1 MDREALNLA
10 RRWNVQ
16 KMKHWYSDAWNDLID
31 SLEEFLKLLLIISR
45 LVLSPILMIFC
56 IVGIGSAY
64 KQLKDYNKES
74 RERVRK
80 HIERSE
86 KN

>member
-16 KMKHWYSDAWNDLID
+16 KMKHWYSDAWCDLLD
-31 SLEEFLKLLLIISR
+31 SLEGFLKLLLILLR
-45 LVLSPILMIFC
+45 LVLSPILMIFY
-56 IVGIGSAY
+56 ILGVRSVY
-64 KQLKDYNKES
+64 KQLLDYDNDS

-80 HIERSE
+80 HIEKSE
-86 KN
+86 NN

>member
-16 KMKHWYSDAWNDLID
+16 KMKHWYSDAWDDLID

-45 LVLSPILMIFC
+45 LVLSPILMIFY

>member
-16 KMKHWYSDAWNDLID
+16 KMKHWYSDAWCDLLD
-31 SLEEFLKLLLIISR
+31 SLEEFLKLLLILLR
-45 LVLSPILMIFC
+45 LVLSPILMIFY
-56 IVGIGSAY
+56 IVGIRSVY
-64 KQLKDYNKES
+64 KQLQDYNEES

-80 HIERSE
+80 QIERSE

>member
-45 LVLSPILMIFC
+45 LVLSPILMIFY

-80 HIERSE
+80 HLERSE

>member
-31 SLEEFLKLLLIISR
+31 ALKEFLKLLLIILR
-45 LVLSPILMIFC
+45 LVLSPILMIFY
-56 IVGIGSAY
+56 IVGIGYVY

>member
-16 KMKHWYSDAWNDLID
+16 KMKHWYSDAWCDLLD
-31 SLEEFLKLLLIISR
+31 SLEGFLKLLLILLR
-45 LVLSPILMIFC
+45 LVLSPILMIIY
-56 IVGIGSAY
+56 IVGIRSVY
-64 KQLKDYNKES
+64 KQLQDYNKES

-80 HIERSE
+80 HIEKSE

>member
-10 RRWNVQ
+10 RRWNTQ
-16 KMKHWYSDAWNDLID
+16 KMKHWYSDLWNDLLD
-31 SLEEFLKLLLIISR
+31 ALEEFLKLLLIILR
-45 LVLSPILMIFC
+45 LVLSPILMIIY
-56 IVGIGSAY
+56 IVGIRSVY
-64 KQLKDYNKES
+64 KQLQGYNVES

>member
-10 RRWNVQ
+10 RRWNMQ
-16 KMKHWYSDAWNDLID
+16 KIKHWYSDAWCDLLD
-31 SLEEFLKLLLIISR
+31 SLEDFLHLLLLITRLLLSPV
-45 LVLSPILMIFC
+45 LVLICIFD
-56 IVGIGSAY
+56 IRSTY
-64 KQLKDYNKES
+64 KKLNTYDKES

-86 KN
+86 KV